1 MKSATN
7 LIQTKQ
13 VCCKKSCGAPPRP
26 LPWMV
31 EWDTNLACQLVPHL
45 HGPEQRTRTG
55 TRIRKLLLQQLQY
68 TSINKYQQISTNINN
83 QYIVNIQTA
92 TSMTRD
98 FELQQFISY
107 RAIQHETNIQQ
118 SNILCK
124 IWSREVLNPFHFKG
138 ERGLFHNSI
147 RNIRDVDSKRRFD
160 LALER
165 RYFSRESRACWSWSI
180 FNIDQHGMIKPY

>member
-1 MKSATN
+1 MRYKSRMPTRTTPARSWTTYENRNENQKTITSATA
-7 LIQTKQ
+7 I
-13 VCCKKSCGAPPRP
+13 
-26 LPWMV
+26 
-31 EWDTNLACQLVPHL
+31 
-45 HGPEQRTRTG
+45 
-55 TRIRKLLLQQLQY
+55 Y
-68 TSINKYQQISTNINN
+68 INQQISTNINN

>member
-1 MKSATN
+1 MAHRQGLCLGWWN
-7 LIQTKQ
+7 EIQISHANSYHTCT
-13 VCCKKSCGAPPRP
+13 VLNNVR
-26 LPWMV
+26 
-31 EWDTNLACQLVPHL
+31 E
-45 HGPEQRTRTG
+45 PERESENYYFSNCNIHQ
-55 TRIRKLLLQQLQY
+55 
-68 TSINKYQQISTNINN
+68 STNINN

-165 RYFSRESRACWSWSI
+165 RYFSRESRAC
-180 FNIDQHGMIKPY
+180 